1 MEILLDSFKPFFY
14 AAIRVLVFKENLP
27 VPSSLRVTMATIK
40 FFLVI
45 FVTMSMMVTM
55 SLAMP
60 SLQVGY
66 YQSTCPSAENIVR
79 NTVNKAV
86 SSNPGLAAGLI
97 RMHFHDCFVRGC
109 DASVLLDS
117 TPGNPVE
124 RDSPT
129 KCPQNVGN
137 GNGPTV
143 PLDVVTPYRL
153 DNQYY
158 KNLKNHYGL
167 LNSDQSLLSSPST
180 VGIVKNNAR
189 QGETWA
195 YKFGA
200 AMLKMGYVEVLTGS
214 QGEIRKN
221 CRDGTYG
228 SSNKKSRV
236 QLLLTQQI
244 DQTLHLVL
252 LIFKFQ
258 QIYVLLV
265 SLIYS
270 TIEVGNEIT
279 FGAIVK
285 AVASVHLL
293 NIEQTKSGVGFTK
306 FKRRMGEVEGVSVT
320 YNFDF
325 ARERSTSSMNTKTAW
340 ETHIGST
347 LAFFAANVTSERDP
361 PPKGSQWVIVEFS
374 FKLQNSTFH
383 VKVEVAI

>member
-214 QGEIRKN
+214 QGMAPM
-221 CRDGTYG
+221 GLPT
-228 SSNKKSRV
+228 KKSRV
-236 QLLLTQQI
+236 
-244 DQTLHLVL
+244 
-252 LIFKFQ
+252 Q